1 MYEANL
7 EAIKEIKNLQLTCKR
22 NGVISVVQTLSFN
35 IISGTP
41 DDLLMNVKMIGMACK
56 KLVTTVSE
64 YSETVTNEKTRRQ
77 LDLERRSINSE
88 LKQVV
93 TQMALVKKFNDTKV
107 TSKNYD
113 VKNIYYYL

>member
-1 MYEANL
+1 
-7 EAIKEIKNLQLTCKR
+7 
-22 NGVISVVQTLSFN
+22 
-35 IISGTP
+35 
-41 DDLLMNVKMIGMACK
+41 MIGMACK

-93 TQMALVKKFNDTKV
+93 TQMALVKKFNDTKASQEYKMSLLSASLSLV
-107 TSKNYD
+107 HSITYILDTVDKSRCQIEN
-113 VKNIYYYL
+113 NT